1 MPLRDDRGPVDRDIL
16 DIIPERYDP
25 DPHSHA
31 ARKGAHSRLILS
43 IALVLLVLAA
53 LGVAV
58 RHIFLPD
65 DTARQS
71 TAEVPT
77 ISADEDPVK
86 TRPADPGGLNVPN
99 QDKLIYERM
108 SQGGGDSR
116 REVLLPPAEQP
127 RTPPAAPRTATIK
140 PAFEAPPA
148 APTAAPPPRDS
159 VPVPQAAAPSTAT
172 TPSAPAVQAHNQV
185 PAAQA
190 QAHAPA
196 TPTPLR
202 PQAAPTPAPAAT
214 APATATASGAWVAQ
228 LAALKS
234 EADAQ
239 AAWKR
244 LQNANKDILGGLSSD
259 IVRADLGSKG
269 VFWRLRAGP
278 VDEARARSICAAL
291 AKRNQGC
298 IVGRK

>member
-77 ISADEDPVK
+77 ISAGEEPVK

-108 SQGGGDSR
+108 TQGGGDSR

-159 VPVPQAAAPSTAT
+159 VPVPQTAAPSTAA
-172 TPSAPAVQAHNQV
+172 TPSAPAAQAHS
-185 PAAQA
+185 PAPAA

-196 TPTPLR
+196 APTQLR
-202 PQAAPTPAPAAT
+202 PQAAPAPAPA
-214 APATATASGAWVAQ
+214 ATASGAWVAQ

-259 IVRADLGSKG
+259 IVRADLGAKG

-278 VDEARARSICAAL
+278 VDEAQARSICAAL

>member
-77 ISADEDPVK
+77 ISAGEDPVK

-159 VPVPQAAAPSTAT
+159 VPVPQTAAPST
-172 TPSAPAVQAHNQV
+172 PAVQAHNQA

-196 TPTPLR
+196 APTQLR
-202 PQAAPTPAPAAT
+202 PQAAPAPAPAAT
-214 APATATASGAWVAQ
+214 ASVSGAWVAQ

-259 IVRADLGSKG
+259 IVRADLGAKG

-278 VDEARARSICAAL
+278 VDEAQARSICAAL

>member
-1 MPLRDDRGPVDRDIL
+1 M
-16 DIIPERYDP
+16 
-25 DPHSHA
+25 
-31 ARKGAHSRLILS
+31 
-43 IALVLLVLAA
+43 LLVLAA

-77 ISADEDPVK
+77 ISAGEEPVK

-108 SQGGGDSR
+108 TQGGGDSR

-148 APTAAPPPRDS
+148 PTAAAPAPRDS
-159 VPVPQAAAPSTAT
+159 EPVPQAV
-172 TPSAPAVQAHNQV
+172 TPSAPPAPAPAPVTPVAPAHN
-185 PAAQA
+185 PAPAA

-196 TPTPLR
+196 APTPLR
-202 PQAAPTPAPAAT
+202 PQAAPAPAAS
-214 APATATASGAWVAQ
+214 APAASASASGAWVAQ

-244 LQNANKDILGGLSSD
+244 LQNANKDVLGGLSSD
-259 IVRADLGSKG
+259 IVRADLGTKG

-278 VDEARARSICAAL
+278 VDEARARSICATL

>member
-77 ISADEDPVK
+77 ISAGDEPVK

-159 VPVPQAAAPSTAT
+159 EPVAQAAAPST
-172 TPSAPAVQAHNQV
+172 PSAPAAQAHS
-185 PAAQA
+185 PAPAA
-190 QAHAPA
+190 QAHAPTA
-196 TPTPLR
+196 PTPVR
-202 PQAAPTPAPAAT
+202 PQATPAPAAT
-214 APATATASGAWVAQ
+214 AAASGAWVAQ
-228 LAALKS
+228 LAALRS

>member
-77 ISADEDPVK
+77 ISAGEDPVK

-159 VPVPQAAAPSTAT
+159 VPVPQTA
-172 TPSAPAVQAHNQV
+172 TPSAPAAQAHS
-185 PAAQA
+185 PAPAPAA

-196 TPTPLR
+196 APTQLR
-202 PQAAPTPAPAAT
+202 PQAAPAPA
-214 APATATASGAWVAQ
+214 ATASGAWVAQ

-259 IVRADLGSKG
+259 IVRADLGAKG

-278 VDEARARSICAAL
+278 VDEAQARSICAAL

>member
-77 ISADEDPVK
+77 ISADAEPVK

-108 SQGGGDSR
+108 TQGGGDSR

-148 APTAAPPPRDS
+148 PPAAAPAPRDS
-159 VPVPQAAAPSTAT
+159 EPVPQAA
-172 TPSAPAVQAHNQV
+172 TPSAPPVTPAAPAHN
-185 PAAQA
+185 PAPAA

-196 TPTPLR
+196 APTPLR
-202 PQAAPTPAPAAT
+202 PQATPAPAAT
-214 APATATASGAWVAQ
+214 APAASASASGAWVAQ

-244 LQNANKDILGGLSSD
+244 LQNANKDVLGGLSSD
-259 IVRADLGSKG
+259 IVRADLGAKG